1 MSCWNSW
8 MFRSA
13 FFSLITWLSSFNASF
28 SFLEALLFNY
38 DVTNAISIK
47 TPHLDYPP
55 INTPGILFFN
65 LVRHLHLILQYPYW
79 DSAIMMTTLQVNI
92 EHFSY
97 FVTSEDVRTL
107 DAFKRKTSLVDLLQ
121 WEPCQPVRRSTFLTS
136 SSRHIFKH
144 ASLPG
149 VRYRIYSVAS
159 QTRPSHC
166 AQRRIAT
173 QHVSF

>member
-1 MSCWNSW
+1 MP
-8 MFRSA
+8 A
-13 FFSLITWLSSFNASF
+13 LASSRLSF
-28 SFLEALLFNY
+28 STMMSPMPSRLRLHTWTIPQSTLRESCSSILF
-38 DVTNAISIK
+38 AISIWFSN
-47 TPHLDYPP
+47 
-55 INTPGILFFN
+55 I
-65 LVRHLHLILQYPYW
+65 PYW

-92 EHFSY
+92 EHFSC

-166 AQRRIAT
+166 AQRRIVT